1 MKIRTKFVLFLM
13 IFVLVFFVLMYF
25 ISLRIS
31 RNRIMESINNHINT
45 TVKFKAQNIET
56 LIENYKDITELL
68 AVGVPATQYFNNS
81 IEYKT
86 REKNFKTRITNTIK
100 INDSIT
106 RIRILDDEGIVVV
119 SSHEDK
125 GMNISD
131 SKIFMDAKKG
141 ICIGELH
148 FSKFTDEY
156 VLSIAAPIYT
166 KKKISGILIINF
178 AAEKQL
184 FPIIV
189 DKTGLVYSTDIYLL
203 NKDNYLIST
212 TRYGD
217 KLLETKIEPEQISLC
232 YDDHLKNIIPEMELK
247 KQISYINYHGKKV
260 LRTHYYI
267 SSMQWFL
274 IIEVNAKDTM
284 RPIMKYKNLLA
295 ILFSIILILSL
306 GILYILSIFLT
317 KPIKKLKAGVQE
329 IINGDLDYKVA
340 TKSKDEIGQL
350 SRVFDEM
357 TTRLIDSQRE
367 LKSHAGKLEEQVKE
381 RTAELEKKIEESM
394 QQRQAI
400 LNIAD
405 DLEKINIDMY
415 KEIETRVKAEEQIKR
430 DLKEKSILLQ
440 ELYHRTKNNMQV
452 ISSML
457 RMQSRSLKNKSPSG
471 NVNIDFLHDS
481 FNDVINKIRSMS
493 LVHQKLY
500 QAKDLSNINLKEYIQ
515 DLIKLLM
522 ISYRIKSEKI
532 SLKLELEDVFVLIDS
547 AMPLS
552 LILNELVSN
561 VFKHSFPDNT
571 KGELSIRLFKDKN
584 DTINIQL
591 SDNGVGIPNDIDL
604 ENINTMGLQTV
615 FDLVKY
621 QLKGKVNYETKNG
634 LKWYIGFKDNLHK
647 KRV

>member
-13 IFVLVFFVLMYF
+13 IFVFVFFVLMYF
-25 ISLRIS
+25 LSLQISKS
-31 RNRIMESINNHINT
+31 RIMESMNNHINT
-45 TVKFKAQNIET
+45 AIKFKAHNIEILLT
-56 LIENYKDITELL
+56 NYKEIVESL
-68 AVGVPATQYFNNS
+68 AIGVPVTQYFNDS

-86 REKNFKTRITNTIK
+86 KEKNIKTRISNTIK
-100 INDSIT
+100 IHDSIT
-106 RIRILDDEGIVVV
+106 RIRILNAEGIVIA
-119 SSHEDK
+119 SSHEDV
-125 GMNISD
+125 GMDRFD
-131 SKIFMDAKKG
+131 SRLFLEGKKG
-141 ICIGELH
+141 IYAGDIH
-148 FSKFTDEY
+148 FSKYTDEY

-166 KKKISGILIINF
+166 NGGISGVLIINF

-189 DKTGLVYSTDIYLL
+189 DKTGLAYSTDIYLL
-203 NKDNYLIST
+203 NRDNYLIST

-247 KQISYINYHGKKV
+247 KQIPYINYHGKKV
-260 LRTHYYI
+260 LGTHYYI

-284 RPIMKYKNLLA
+284 IPIMEYRNLFA
-295 ILFSIILILSL
+295 ILFSIILVLSF

-317 KPIKKLKAGVQE
+317 KPIKKLEASVQE
-329 IINGDLDYKVA
+329 IINGDIDYKVA

-381 RTAELEKKIEESM
+381 RTAELENKIEESM

-457 RMQSRSLKNKSPSG
+457 RMQSRSLKNQSPSG

-522 ISYRIKSEKI
+522 ISYKIKSEKI

-591 SDNGVGIPNDIDL
+591 SDNGVGIPDDIDL

-615 FDLVKY
+615 FDLIKY
-621 QLKGKVNYETKNG
+621 QLEGEVTYETKNG
-634 LKWYIGFKDNLHK
+634 LKWYICFKDNLHK